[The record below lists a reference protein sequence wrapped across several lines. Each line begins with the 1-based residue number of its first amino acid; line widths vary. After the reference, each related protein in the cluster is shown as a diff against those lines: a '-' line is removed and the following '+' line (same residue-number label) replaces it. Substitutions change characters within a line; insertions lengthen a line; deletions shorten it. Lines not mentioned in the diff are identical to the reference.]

1 MSPTVFREKGFRF
14 YFFSREE
21 ERKHVHVHSSDGE
34 AKYWLEPTIELA
46 RNYGLSEQQLAKI
59 QRIVED
65 HENELIT
72 AWNSHFGN

>member
-1 MSPTVFREKGFRF
+1 M
-14 YFFSREE
+14 
-21 ERKHVHVHSSDGE
+21 HVHDHCADGE

-46 RNYGLSEQQLAKI
+46 RNYGLSDQQLAKI
-59 QRIVED
+59 RQIVEE